1 MLYNF
6 EYMEKLKS
14 FLAVNFHQDFES
26 EEEAI
31 KEILEDYSDKS
42 LNKVF
47 ESIEWFLK
55 ADIELNEKNKFIE
68 NEAYVYFEQLGLTP
82 VEWLEELLNKLKI
95 EKMVKVKK

>member
-31 KEILEDYSDKS
+31 KEILQDYSDKS
-42 LNKVF
+42 LNKIF
-47 ESIEWFLK
+47 ESIDWFLK
-55 ADIELNEKNKFIE
+55 ADVPLRDKNKFIE
-68 NEAYVYFEQLGLTP
+68 NETYVDFEKLGVTP
-82 VEWLEELLNKLKI
+82 VQWLESLLNKLISMK
-95 EKMVKVKK
+95 ENA